1 MDWLANNWIEVV
13 AAITGVLGV
22 WLTTRQNIWCW
33 PVGLVGVVLSL
44 IVFFQAKLYYDS
56 VLQMFYFVLTLYGW
70 YNWTFNKKEGKKLEV
85 TSLPKIHLI
94 LYSFLILILVLIFG
108 YIAEN
113 YTDAA
118 LPYWDAFTTAGGI
131 IATLWM
137 AKKIIE
143 NWLAWIIID
152 INCVGIYF
160 YKELYAFSA
169 LYLVFTVLAVI
180 GYLSWKKD
188 LVLIKI
194 EKL

>member
-1 MDWLANNWIEVV
+1 MIEWLINNWIELV
-13 AAITGVLGV
+13 AAITAVIGV

-44 IVFFQAKLYYDS
+44 IVFFKSKLYYDS

-85 TSLPKIHLI
+85 TSLPKIQLI
-94 LYSFLILILVLIFG
+94 LYSFLILILVVIFG
-108 YIAEN
+108 YFAEK

-143 NWLAWIIID
+143 NWIAWIIID
-152 INCVGIYF
+152 IICVGIYF
-160 YKELYAFSA
+160 YKELYVFSI
-169 LYLVFTVLAVI
+169 LYLVFTVLAVV
-180 GYLSWKKD
+180 GYVSWKKD
-188 LVLIKI
+188 LVIIKNV
-194 EKL
+194 K